1 KMSINF
7 YSQLKKNLQGELRE
21 NFDLSKSNWLGI
33 GGKAN
38 FFFKPKDLNDLQIF
52 LRNNNQHFPIIVIGS
67 GSNLLI
73 RDKGFEGVVIKF
85 GKNFDYIK
93 INNEIINCGP
103 ATQKTL
109 LAETAANNNLT
120 GFEFLYCIPGTIAGG
135 IVMNSGC
142 YGSDISKIVL
152 SISVIDMNG
161 EIKIINN
168 KDINFSYRKSSLTKN
183 QIITNIEMKGSFLKK
198 EKVIEIMRNL
208 KNKKDFEQPQ
218 KIKTGGS
225 TFKNPRDSDKKAWE
239 LIKESGCADLRVGG
253 IKLSKLHCNFLE
265 NLDGATSED
274 AENLIENIKQQVFK
288 KTNINLELELE
299 VVGKK

>member
-1 KMSINF
+1 MSINF

-225 TFKNPRDSDKKAWE
+225 TFKNPSNSDKKAWE

>member
-1 KMSINF
+1 MSINF

-152 SISVIDMNG
+152 SITVIDMNG

-168 KDINFSYRKSSLTKN
+168 EDINFSYRKSSLTKN

-198 EKVIEIMRNL
+198 DKVIEIMRNL
-208 KNKKDFEQPQ
+208 KNKKDIEQPQ

-265 NLDGATSED
+265 NFEKYFKLNNQWYSM
-274 AENLIENIKQQVFK
+274 NKLLYLISFFFE
-288 KTNINLELELE
+288 
-299 VVGKK
+299 

>member
-1 KMSINF
+1 LI
-7 YSQLKKNLQGELRE
+7 YPNLIGLELE
-21 NFDLSKSNWLGI
+21 EKQI
-33 GGKAN
+33 

-225 TFKNPRDSDKKAWE
+225 TFKNPRNSDKKAWE

>member
-1 KMSINF
+1 MSINF

-161 EIKIINN
+161 ETKIINN

-225 TFKNPRDSDKKAWE
+225 TFKNPRNSDKKAWE
-239 LIKESGCADLRVGG
+239 LIKESGCADLRVGR

>member
-1 KMSINF
+1 MSINF

-225 TFKNPRDSDKKAWE
+225 TFKNPMDSDKKAWE

>member
-1 KMSINF
+1 MSINF

-33 GGKAN
+33 GGKAK
-38 FFFKPKDLNDLQIF
+38 FFFKPKDLKDLQIF
-52 LRNNNQHFPIIVIGS
+52 LKNNNQHLPIIVVGS

-73 RDKGFEGVVIKF
+73 RDKGFDGVAIKF
-85 GKNFDYIK
+85 GKDFDYIK
-93 INNEIINCGP
+93 INNDIINCGP
-103 ATQKTL
+103 ATQKSL
-109 LAETAANNNLT
+109 LAEYAANNNLT

>member
-1 KMSINF
+1 MSINF

-38 FFFKPKDLNDLQIF
+38 FFFKPKDLKDLQIF
-52 LRNNNQHFPIIVIGS
+52 LKNNNQHLPIFIIGS

-73 RDKGFEGVVIKF
+73 RDKGFDGVVIKF
-85 GKNFDYIK
+85 GKDFDYIK
-93 INNEIINCGP
+93 INNDIINCGP
-103 ATQKTL
+103 STQKSL
-109 LAETAANNNLT
+109 LAEYAANNNLSS
-120 GFEFLYCIPGTIAGG
+120 FEFLYCIPGTVAGG
-135 IVMNSGC
+135 VVMNSGC
-142 YGSDISKIVL
+142 YGSDISKVVL
-152 SISVIDMNG
+152 SISIIDING

-168 KDINFSYRKSSLTKN
+168 KDINFSYRHSSLTKN
-183 QIITNIEMKGSFLKK
+183 QIITNIEMKGSFL
-198 EKVIEIMRNL
+198 EKQRILEIMENL
-208 KNKKDFEQPQ
+208 KNKKDADQPQ

-225 TFKNPRDSDKKAWE
+225 TFKNPKNSDKKAWQ

-253 IKLSKLHCNFLE
+253 IKLSYLHCNFLE
-265 NLDGATSED
+265 NLDKASSED
-274 AENLIENIKQQVFK
+274 AEILIENIKKEVFK

>member
-1 KMSINF
+1 MSINF

-142 YGSDISKIVL
+142 YGSD
-152 SISVIDMNG
+152 N
-161 EIKIINN
+161 
-168 KDINFSYRKSSLTKN
+168 
-183 QIITNIEMKGSFLKK
+183 
-198 EKVIEIMRNL
+198 
-208 KNKKDFEQPQ
+208 
-218 KIKTGGS
+218 
-225 TFKNPRDSDKKAWE
+225 SDKKAWE

>member
-1 KMSINF
+1 MSINF

-161 EIKIINN
+161 KIKIINN

>member
-1 KMSINF
+1 MSINF

-52 LRNNNQHFPIIVIGS
+52 LKNNNQHFPIIVIGS